1 MMKKLLILA
10 LLLVTLPAGCMALRA
25 APGASP
31 ATPLPA
37 GATKAPRA
45 TLAPARMPP
54 TDTPQATASAAP
66 PPAKPTPAPPPQ
78 ARAWGGYEM
87 RMAISAR
94 DPRLCEVSV
103 WEQQTGALQLSI
115 AVPDVYLLHY
125 HAAEYHDGHLYI
137 IRRIGYDG
145 YPDEDWTDELWRY
158 DAQGQGTRLYAA
170 QGLDFRVAPGERA
183 IAIAA
188 PKSSKVSN
196 TLVFVDPSGRP
207 TQQFAVEQL
216 SGQAPA
222 ALHSASVS
230 PYGWADD
237 GRVFWARVM
246 RGPFEYEF
254 ARIDVASWRV
264 TAYDVATLPMGDYAL
279 NPNAGLLA
287 YSNVPITLAVDP
299 GQTFWESRRQ
309 VTLFVRD
316 LAAQAG
322 RPIAASV
329 AKAFRPSWLDDVTLE
344 YNDPTGEGRVAR
356 GIAPAAPGRGLT
368 SLQMA
373 DAERGWATGVGSIQR
388 TTDGG
393 AHWQDVT
400 PPSAAGVAVESLNG
414 MPINAAF
421 WGADAAWLAVPQ
433 RQGKIILYRTAD
445 GGQAWQSATID
456 TNGAE
461 GRAVTCYPQVLALTF
476 ADAQHGWLLASL
488 FGGNAGLQDVVLY
501 RTGDGGATWAL
512 VGAGYK
518 PVDREAGPVPASG
531 LPVMGSKFGLRFVDA
546 QHGWL
551 TGNARSDSI
560 WLYASS
566 DGGATW
572 QPQLPPAPE
581 CCSPAGGAALT
592 QPPIF
597 FGAEAG
603 VLPVQFHA
611 QDLTIVFYST
621 RDGGATWAPGAAL
634 PPTMGSSLVWS
645 WLDAN
650 RGWASDGARLYTTQD
665 GGHTWNQVPA
675 DGSFKGATGLDCVS
689 AQSGWAICEGRLLR
703 TTDGGRTWQPVEG
716 DRQ

>member
-1 MMKKLLILA
+1 LTPTP
-10 LLLVTLPAGCMALRA
+10 VQPT
-25 APGASP
+25 
-31 ATPLPA
+31 ATPRPSPDPASDVLPR
-37 GATKAPRA
+37 TE
-45 TLAPARMPP
+45 
-54 TDTPQATASAAP
+54 S
-66 PPAKPTPAPPPQ
+66 
-78 ARAWGGYEM
+78 WGGFEFALTANPQD
-87 RMAISAR
+87 RWRTDVAVRELASGQ
-94 DPRLCEVSV
+94 EVYRI
-103 WEQQTGALQLSI
+103 TLDDL
-115 AVPDVYLLHY
+115 YLEHY
-125 HAAEYHDGHLYI
+125 HGLEFQNGSLYA

-158 DAQGQGTRLYAA
+158 DAQQQGTRLYSQ

-188 PKSSKVSN
+188 PDKSSRVTN
-196 TLVFVDPSGRP
+196 TLVFVDPSGKP

-216 SGQAPA
+216 SGQEPS

-237 GRVFWARVM
+237 GQVFWAQVM

-254 ARIDVASWRV
+254 SHVDVSSWRV
-264 TAYDVATLPMGDYAL
+264 IAYDVATLPMGDYAL
-279 NPNAGLLA
+279 NPNTGLLA
-287 YSNVPITLAVDP
+287 YSNAPITLAVDP
-299 GQTFWESRRQ
+299 GETFWESRRQ

-316 LAAQAG
+316 LAAQAS

-329 AKAFRPSWLDDVTLE
+329 AKAFRPNWLDDTTLE
-344 YNDPTGEGRVAR
+344 YNDPTGEGRAVR
-356 GIAPAAPGRGLT
+356 SIAPDPPGRELT
-368 SLQMA
+368 GLQMA

-400 PPSAAGVAVESLNG
+400 PPGAVGVAVESLNG

-421 WGADAAWLAVPQ
+421 WGDRAAWLAVPQ
-433 RQGKIILYRTAD
+433 RQGKIILFRTGD
-445 GGQAWQSATID
+445 GGQAWQIATID

-461 GRAVTCYPQVLALTF
+461 GRAVTWYPQVLALTF

-488 FGGNAGLQDVVLY
+488 LAGGAVGMQDVVLY
-501 RTGDGGATWAL
+501 RTDDGGATWAL
-512 VGAGYK
+512 VAAGYQ

-551 TGNARSDSI
+551 TGNARDDGI

-572 QPQLPPAPE
+572 QPQVPPAPE

-597 FGAEAG
+597 FGTEAG

-611 QDLTIVFYST
+611 KGLDTVFYST
-621 RDGGATWAPGAAL
+621 RDGGANWAPGAAL
-634 PPTMGSSLVWS
+634 PSTMGSSFVWS
-645 WLDAN
+645 WLDAD
-650 RGWASDGARLYTTQD
+650 RGWASEGARLYATQD
-665 GGHTWNQVPA
+665 GGHTWNPVPD
-675 DGSFKGATGLDCVS
+675 DGCFKGATLLDLVS
-689 AQSGWAICEGRLLR
+689 EQTGWAVCKGQLLR